1 MATFRRRGKR
11 WFAEVYVRGVRRGK
25 THDSKAAAA
34 AWAMRMEAELQQP
47 AGSPRVTLGEAC
59 ARYRDE
65 VTPLHKGE
73 RWERVRLGLLGRD
86 GVAGELLS
94 ELTPAKLADWRDRRL
109 QQVAPASVLRE
120 LKLLHSVLESCRRD
134 WGLLDANP
142 LADVRKPTA
151 PAPRRRRVSGEV
163 VEAMLAALGYQPGTR
178 PRLASQR
185 VAVAMLLA
193 LETAMRSGE
202 LLALTWADVGARSVT
217 LPRTKNGDRRQVPL
231 STAARTLLD
240 LLGPGE
246 PSAAVLGVKPGSR
259 DALWRKAKARASKAA
274 PHLADALSDLHF
286 HDLRAEAI
294 WRLSKR
300 LEVLELARMIGH
312 RDLKSLMIYYAASA
326 DELADKLG

>member
-1 MATFRRRGKR
+1 MRGT
-11 WFAEVYVRGVRRGK
+11 RRGK

-47 AGSPRVTLGEAC
+47 DGPPRVTLGKAC

-65 VTPLHKGE
+65 VAPLHKGE
-73 RWERVRLGLLGRD
+73 RWERVRLGLLARD
-86 GVAGELLS
+86 PVAGELLS
-94 ELTPAKLADWRDRRL
+94 ELSAAKLADWRDRRL
-109 QQVAPASVLRE
+109 KQVAPASVLRE

-134 WGLLDANP
+134 WGLIKVNP

-151 PAPRRRRVSGEV
+151 PAPRRRRVPAEV
-163 VEAMLAALGYQPGTR
+163 VDAMLAGLGYVPGTR

-202 LLALTWADVGARSVT
+202 LLALTWADVASRSVT
-217 LPRTKNGDRRQVPL
+217 LPKTKNGDRRQVPL
-231 STAARTLLD
+231 STSARGLLD

-246 PSAAVLGVKPGSR
+246 AAAAVVGVKPGSR
-259 DALWRKAKARASKAA
+259 DALWRKGKARAAKLA
-274 PHLADALSDLHF
+274 PHLADALADLHF

-326 DELADKLG
+326 DELAAKLG

>member
-1 MATFRRRGKR
+1 MASIRRRGKR
-11 WFAEVYVRGVRRGK
+11 WFVEVYVAGKRRARS
-25 THDSKAAAA
+25 HDSKAAAA
-34 AWAMRMEAELQQP
+34 AWALRMESELRAEGPP
-47 AGSPRVTLGEAC
+47 AVTLGAAC
-59 ARYRDE
+59 ERYRIE
-65 VTPLHKGE
+65 VAPLHRGE
-73 RWERVRLGLLGRD
+73 RWERVRLRMIERD
-86 GVAGELLS
+86 AVAGVLLS
-94 ELTPAKLADWRDRRL
+94 DLAPAQLADWRDRRL

-120 LKLLHSVLESCRRD
+120 LKLLHGVLESCRRD
-134 WGLLDANP
+134 WGLIEVNP

-151 PAPRRRRVSGEV
+151 PAPRRRRVPDAV
-163 VEAMLAALGYQPGTR
+163 IDAMVAGLGYARGLR

-193 LETAMRSGE
+193 VETAMRSGE

-231 STAARTLLD
+231 STAARGLLD

-246 PSAAVLGVKPGSR
+246 PAAAVVGVKSGSR
-259 DALWRKAKARASKAA
+259 DALWRKGKAKAAKLV
-274 PHLADALSDLHF
+274 PHLADVLADLHF

-312 RDLKSLMIYYAASA
+312 RDLKSLLIYYAASA

>member
-1 MATFRRRGKR
+1 M
-11 WFAEVYVRGVRRGK
+11 RGVRRGK
-25 THDSKAAAA
+25 SHESKAAAA
-34 AWAMRMEAELQQP
+34 AWAMRMEAELQRSDG
-47 AGSPRVTLGEAC
+47 APRVTLGEAC
-59 ARYRDE
+59 VRYRDE
-65 VTPLHKGE
+65 VAPLHKGE
-73 RWERVRLGLLGRD
+73 QWERTRLGLLGRD
-86 GVAGELLS
+86 AVAAELLS
-94 ELTPAKLADWRDRRL
+94 ELSPAKLADWRDRRL
-109 QQVAPASVLRE
+109 KQVAPASVLRE

-134 WGLLDANP
+134 WGLITVNP

-151 PAPRRRRVSGEV
+151 PAPRRRRVPGEV
-163 VEAMLAALGYQPGTR
+163 VDAMLAGLGYQPGTR

-202 LLALTWADVGARSVT
+202 LLALTWADVAPRSVT
-217 LPRTKNGDRRQVPL
+217 LPKTKNGDRRQVPL
-231 STAARTLLD
+231 STAARALLD

-246 PSAAVLGVKPGSR
+246 PAAAVVGVKAGSR
-259 DALWRKAKARASKAA
+259 DALWRKGKLRAAKLA
-274 PHLADALSDLHF
+274 PHLADALADLHF

-326 DELADKLG
+326 DELAAKLG